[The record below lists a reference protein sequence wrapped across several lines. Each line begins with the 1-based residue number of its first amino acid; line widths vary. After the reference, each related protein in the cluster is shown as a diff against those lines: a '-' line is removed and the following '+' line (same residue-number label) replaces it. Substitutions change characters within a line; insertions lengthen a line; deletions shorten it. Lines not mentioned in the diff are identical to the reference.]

1 MAKHP
6 RQSALRYPL
15 TAILG
20 SVATLLT
27 LRELMRH
34 GGELSAPS
42 LVTRTGLAKASVRS
56 ALGTLEAMKIVEA
69 LGAGRSRLFRV
80 RMAHPL
86 APALDG
92 LFLEEEKRFDAV
104 LDAVRTA
111 AGSCDGLVA
120 AWLYGSAARGEDQE
134 ASDLDV
140 AIVGEPGTAPR
151 IEEVVREALRDAGD
165 RLAFHASVV
174 AIDTD
179 DVLRLD
185 RENDRWWAG
194 AARDALRLL
203 GDPPDILLERL
214 KRRWTTGRRRAS

>member
-6 RQSALRYPL
+6 QQSALRYPL

-20 SVATLLT
+20 SVATLRT

-42 LVTRTGLAKASVRS
+42 LVTRTGLAKASVRH
-56 ALGTLEAMKIVEA
+56 ALGNLEAMKIVEA

-80 RMAHPL
+80 RKAHPL
-86 APALDG
+86 APALDA
-92 LFLEEEKRFDAV
+92 LFLEEGKRFDAA
-104 LDAVRTA
+104 LDAVRMAA
-111 AGSCDGLVA
+111 AGCDGLVA

-134 ASDLDV
+134 ASDIDIAV
-140 AIVGEPGTAPR
+140 VGEPGTAPR
-151 IEEVVREALRDAGD
+151 IEQAVRESLRDAGD

-185 RENDRWWAG
+185 GENDRWWAG
-194 AARDALRLL
+194 VARDALRLL
-203 GDPPDILLERL
+203 GDPPGVLLERL
-214 KRRWTTGRRRAS
+214 KRRRTSGRRKAS